1 VDFVKLIADDEAA
14 EGPINA
20 SERSM
25 LLGQL
30 DAAQRKLTSRE
41 RDDLPLRYGLGDGHV
56 YTLKEMPLSFQIGRE
71 RIRQIE
77 PEVIRKVRQ
86 PLRRRLPGEKPEQ

>member
-1 VDFVKLIADDEAA
+1 MMRPP

-30 DAAQRKLTSRE
+30 DAGQRMLTYRE
-41 RDDLPLRYGLGDGHV
+41 REDLPLRYGLGDGYV
-56 YTLKEMPLSFQIGRE
+56 YTLKEMSLSFKIGRE
-71 RIRQIE
+71 QISLIE

-86 PLRRRLPGEKPEQ
+86 PLRRRLPGEKPED